1 MGPEAAAGAG
11 DAKVVSIPRTPSAE
25 TAAEA
30 APSSEATATSA
41 PAETAAPPQPTEVA
55 APPQPTEAAVPSQS
69 IADGGD
75 EHLNTDDR
83 QLLDWKGH
91 YPDEAKRE
99 IRFEACVIA
108 AILLFTFVGLLLT
121 WRGTVFNLL
130 SDGCATCTR
139 ETFDRYAYF
148 YLGGQLGGIL
158 FGVKYLYKVVAR
170 GRWHLDRRLWRFFS
184 PFLSGGLAFVVGALT
199 DSGVMGLTA
208 KGSSGS
214 AYFSLGFIA
223 GYFADSAL
231 AKMQEIADT
240 VFGSPARRHQAPS
253 QTKK

>member
-1 MGPEAAAGAG
+1 MATDSATSAGE
-11 DAKVVSIPRTPSAE
+11 AKVVVMPQAIPVDKDQTHVVGTP
-25 TAAEA
+25 
-30 APSSEATATSA
+30 APSSADAEVGSDKAIA
-41 PAETAAPPQPTEVA
+41 PK
-55 APPQPTEAAVPSQS
+55 S
-69 IADGGD
+69 IADAED
-75 EHLNTDDR
+75 EHLNTDNR
-83 QLLDWKGH
+83 AALDWEGH
-91 YPDEAKRE
+91 YPKEAKRE
-99 IRFEACVIA
+99 INYEARVVA
-108 AILLFTFVGLLLT
+108 GILFLTFLGLLLT
-121 WRGTVFNLL
+121 WRGTAFELL
-130 SDGCATCTR
+130 SGECGTCSR
-139 ETFDRYAYF
+139 DAFDRYAYF

-199 DSGVMGLTA
+199 DSGVMGLTV

-240 VFGSPARRHQAPS
+240 VFGSPSKRHPPPA
-253 QTKK
+253 QTDSKQVQP